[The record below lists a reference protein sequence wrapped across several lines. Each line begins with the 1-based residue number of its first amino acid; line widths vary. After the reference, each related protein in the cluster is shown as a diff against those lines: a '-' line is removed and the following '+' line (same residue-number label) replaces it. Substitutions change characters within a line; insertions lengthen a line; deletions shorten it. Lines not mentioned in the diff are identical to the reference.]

1 MPAPQTENVADDA
14 HHLSRREVRGGHV
27 FIGMGTREK
36 RLQGFSGRA
45 RPVGYVVEAW
55 RIVGKKRPKF
65 LIRSDDMTNVALAER
80 ETVAFLHCASMGRL
94 LRARGGGHRAGK
106 HRQKGCPR
114 PAAHAGI
121 LQRCSRSALIYINR
135 RAGVAQGRGF
145 ESAGKCPG
153 IPPGARGR
161 SAHPPL
167 RGGSR
172 RPPCA
177 GLRVDRPYGK

>member
-1 MPAPQTENVADDA
+1 MGGARIEAQSCRHSASFGMGVAPDGGLSRDRKQSARHNHAPQTENVADDA

-94 LRARGGGHRAGK
+94 VRARGGGHRAGK

-135 RAGVAQGRGF
+135 RAIIYF
-145 ESAGKCPG
+145 P
-153 IPPGARGR
+153 
-161 SAHPPL
+161 
-167 RGGSR
+167 
-172 RPPCA
+172 
-177 GLRVDRPYGK
+177 